1 VNSQIVMY
9 LTSRVLMGL
18 FKVASLKGYPIAKD
32 YDFATVYPV
41 WASITWGLVM
51 WLFEYYPKE
60 LQASLTD
67 SMEFLYHD
75 SNSWAGGIS
84 DFFSPFTAAV
94 FVYVTLRARELAMAP
109 PKVPAPKKN

>member
-1 VNSQIVMY
+1 MALYKACLAIGRLIRVKLGDKITAKIGTPTSQVDALLAGALVGHFVWGRYSSVNSQIVMY

-51 WLFEYYPKE
+51 W
-60 LQASLTD
+60 
-67 SMEFLYHD
+67 
-75 SNSWAGGIS
+75 
-84 DFFSPFTAAV
+84 
-94 FVYVTLRARELAMAP
+94 
-109 PKVPAPKKN
+109 